1 MDEELMR
8 RYYAVYNSENPEAL
22 AKFYHPDCTLI
33 SAQGTLRGREAILD
47 TYRALVGMFEDR
59 MTPRSIAVDGNEA
72 RVTIVD
78 RFTARAAVADFMGQ
92 SLAAGECFELQ
103 LEGYYRAE
111 QGQFR
116 EIRIEIAES

>member
-1 MDEELMR
+1 MDEALMR
-8 RYYAVYNSENPEAL
+8 RYYAAYNSEDPDAL
-22 AKFYHPDCTLI
+22 ATFYHPDCTLD

-47 TYRALVGMFEDR
+47 TYRTLVGMFEDR
-59 MTPRSIAVDGNEA
+59 MTPTEITVTGSEA

-92 SLAAGECFELQ
+92 SLAVGESFELQ
-103 LEGYYRAE
+103 LKGYYRAE

-116 EIRIEIAES
+116 EIRIDMAEP